1 MYHNKRKEV
10 GASKCFDIRF
20 GIGKVYAFGKL
31 VEWDSSTSWK
41 IVIRAFD
48 VDDIEHASTCEESR
62 VYIQTSGVE
71 IDVVA
76 LREG

>member
-20 GIGKVYAFGKL
+20 GIREVYAFGKL
-31 VEWDSSTSWK
+31 VEWDSSSLK

-48 VDDIEHASTCEESR
+48 VDDIEHPSTCEGSR
-62 VYIQTSGVE
+62 VYT
-71 IDVVA
+71 
-76 LREG
+76 